1 MLRTHSLQP
10 EVITHSPDALIPATS
25 SHHYHAMQYMC
36 TCNFSATASIS
47 LTLALN
53 RSEREFDESRIQSA
67 SMAASWLES
76 LPQCGA
82 VTLIYVRSETTL
94 QRSEES
100 LLQCLLAQSE
110 WKCQIKVRRQ
120 RGRKVASLLRCA
132 ARNRER
138 MKLSPHVN
146 WRIVDTTEIG
156 ALH

>member
-1 MLRTHSLQP
+1 
-10 EVITHSPDALIPATS
+10 
-25 SHHYHAMQYMC
+25 
-36 TCNFSATASIS
+36 
-47 LTLALN
+47 
-53 RSEREFDESRIQSA
+53 
-67 SMAASWLES
+67 MAASWLES

-100 LLQCLLAQSE
+100 LLQCLLAKSE

-146 WRIVDTTEIG
+146 WRIVDTTNWSTTLKLVLLVRFFTTLADG
-156 ALH
+156 RGRYRA